1 MASKRTIAITLIISI
16 VTIAFLAASVQ
27 AATEVTCNVTV
38 KFDLSGI
45 TNYSSKIL
53 TIDGTKYT
61 VSDLSWK
68 TFQWASGSTHK
79 ITAYG
84 SIRNTDNPSLN
95 YTFASWTNGNGLET
109 STGTFITPKSSV
121 TVTANYI
128 LATHTVKFDIKG
140 LTSYSGNILK
150 IDGKTYTVSNLN
162 GKIFA
167 WDVGTVHTVEAVT
180 PVINTDYPKKTYT
193 LQSWSSGSGL
203 TGTGGK
209 ITMPNNDLAITA
221 NYGSDTHIVT
231 FSVKGLTY
239 YSSNIMRIDGTMY
252 TYSTLESK
260 TFAWEAGQIHTVEA
274 LTSIQNTEWPKKGY
288 NFSSWTNGNGLTT
301 ESGKFIMPSSDVN
314 VVANYVQST
323 VKVTFSTHG
332 LSNINSGTI
341 LTIDGK
347 SYSIWNI
354 PDIEVQ
360 WGIGSTHTI
369 TAVNSIKGGDG
380 VTYTFSS
387 WTNGNGLVKASGTFT
402 TPSKDVVVTVNY
414 VSQVATPT
422 PTPTPTSTPTK
433 PATTLTISCVNS
445 TADRGTKVTI
455 SGALTSR
462 NCGIQCKTIT
472 LSYFNGASWCVIS
485 QTTTGCG
492 GAYSY
497 SWTIP
502 QDVVNGQYPLKAEFA
517 GDCSYQGTS
526 AMTGTLGNG
535 GSLFVV
541 PEVGGAL
548 GALGACIGSTL
559 VYGKLRSKRGGK
571 A

>member
-1 MASKRTIAITLIISI
+1 
-16 VTIAFLAASVQ
+16 
-27 AATEVTCNVTV
+27 
-38 KFDLSGI
+38 
-45 TNYSSKIL
+45 
-53 TIDGTKYT
+53 
-61 VSDLSWK
+61 
-68 TFQWASGSTHK
+68 
-79 ITAYG
+79 
-84 SIRNTDNPSLN
+84 
-95 YTFASWTNGNGLET
+95 
-109 STGTFITPKSSV
+109 
-121 TVTANYI
+121 
-128 LATHTVKFDIKG
+128 
-140 LTSYSGNILK
+140 
-150 IDGKTYTVSNLN
+150 
-162 GKIFA
+162 
-167 WDVGTVHTVEAVT
+167 
-180 PVINTDYPKKTYT
+180 
-193 LQSWSSGSGL
+193 
-203 TGTGGK
+203 
-209 ITMPNNDLAITA
+209 
-221 NYGSDTHIVT
+221 
-231 FSVKGLTY
+231 
-239 YSSNIMRIDGTMY
+239 MY
-252 TYSTLESK
+252 TCSILESK
-260 TFAWEAGQIHTVEA
+260 IFAWEAGSIHNVEA
-274 LTSIQNTEWPKKGY
+274 LTSIQNTDWPKKGY

-301 ESGKFIMPSSDVN
+301 ESGKFKMPSSDVN

-323 VKVTFSTHG
+323 VKVTFRTNG

-341 LTIDGK
+341 LTIEGK

-414 VSQVATPT
+414 VSQVATPSPT
-422 PTPTPTSTPTK
+422 PTPTPTVKPTATPTPTLKPTPTSTPTK
-433 PATTLTISCVNS
+433 PSTTLTISCTSS
-445 TADRGTKVTI
+445 TADRGAQVTI

-462 NCGIQCKTIT
+462 NCGIPCKTIT
-472 LSYFNGASWCVIS
+472 LSYFDGTTWRSIGQV
-485 QTTTGCG
+485 TTGCG
-492 GAYSY
+492 GVYSY

-517 GDCSYQGTS
+517 GDCCYQGTS
-526 AMTGTLGNG
+526 AMTGTMGNG